1 MLPPLREE
9 LSLCNGPRTRSGM
22 PTYSLYDPLRN
33 RYFRFGWPQFEM
45 LRRWRLG
52 NPERIAREVNDS
64 TTLNVDA
71 ENVME
76 VAMFLQGNNLVQ
88 VSGKAGLE
96 VLAGQAHAA
105 RRHWGTWL
113 LHNYLFLRIPL
124 FQPDAFLKR
133 TLPLIR
139 FIFTRTY
146 FKIMICAFVLGLYL
160 VSRQWEEFLHTFSY
174 FFTLQGLMFY
184 GLTLIFTK
192 VIHELGH
199 AYTAN
204 YFGVR
209 VPTMGFGL
217 LVMMPVMYTDT
228 SDAWKLTD
236 NEKRMWINAAGFLA
250 ELSLAVLATLLWS
263 FLPEGALKSVAF
275 LLATTT
281 WVMTMMINMNPFMRW
296 DGYYLFSDWMEVD
309 NL

>member
-9 LSLCNGPRTRSGM
+9 LALCDGPRARSGM

-33 RYFRFGWPQFEM
+33 RYYRFGWPQFEM

-52 NPERIAREVNDS
+52 DPGRIADEVNSS
-64 TTLNVDA
+64 TSLNVDP
-71 ENVME
+71 EDVLE

-88 VSGKAGLE
+88 VSGPAGLD
-96 VLAGQAHAA
+96 VLAGQARAA
-105 RRHWGTWL
+105 RRHWATWL
-113 LHNYLFLRIPL
+113 LHNYLFLKIPL
-124 FQPDAFLKR
+124 FHPDAFLKR
-133 TLPLIR
+133 TLKYVS
-139 FIFTRTY
+139 FVFTRGY
-146 FKIMICAFVLGLYL
+146 AISMLIGLVIGLYL
-160 VSRQWEEFLHTFSY
+160 ISRQWESFLHTFSY
-174 FFTLQGLMFY
+174 FFSLQGLLFY
-184 GLTLIFTK
+184 GMALIFTK
-192 VIHELGH
+192 IIHEFGH
-199 AYTAN
+199 AYTAS

-209 VPTMGFGL
+209 VPVMGFGL

-236 NEKRMWINAAGFLA
+236 NHKRMWINAAGFLA

-281 WVMTMMINMNPFMRW
+281 WIMTMVSGFA
-296 DGYYLFSDWMEVD
+296 
-309 NL
+309 